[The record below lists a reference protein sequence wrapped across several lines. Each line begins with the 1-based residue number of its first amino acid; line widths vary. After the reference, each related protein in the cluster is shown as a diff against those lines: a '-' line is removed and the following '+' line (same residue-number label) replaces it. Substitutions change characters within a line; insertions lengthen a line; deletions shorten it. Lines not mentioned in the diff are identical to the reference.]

1 MLEVAIRK
9 QRRGMAVEAA
19 FTLTPGAALGLFGPS
34 GAGKSTVLECIAG
47 LQSPDAGQ
55 VRWNAAPLFPPPL
68 PLHRRPLGYLTQE
81 PRLFP
86 HLTVGENVE
95 FGVACAADERAW
107 LEELRRRLRLEEC
120 WTARATH
127 ISGGQARRVALARML
142 ARRPPLLLL
151 DEPFAG
157 LDRAAVRE
165 LTASLLDWRATLGF
179 ALLVVD
185 HNPDVLRRLCPETL
199 VMLEGRVLR
208 RGSWTELAAAPDPRL
223 RALLAPV

>member
-9 QRRGMAVEAA
+9 QRRGLTVEVG
-19 FTLTPGAALGLFGPS
+19 FTLAADAALGLFGPS

-47 LQSPDAGQ
+47 LQAPDAGH
-55 VRWNAAPLFPPPL
+55 VRWKSAALFPPAL
-68 PLHRRPLGYLTQE
+68 PLHRRSLGYLTQE

-86 HLTVGENVE
+86 HLTVAENVA
-95 FGVACAADERAW
+95 FGLPRPAGESVW
-107 LEELRRRLRLEEC
+107 LAELRERLQLGEC
-120 WTARATH
+120 WQARTTH

-157 LDRAAVRE
+157 LDRAGVRE
-165 LTASLLDWRATLGF
+165 LIAALLEWRAALGF

-185 HNPDVLRRLCPETL
+185 HNPDVLGRLCPTAL
-199 VMLEGRVLR
+199 VMLQGRELV
-208 RGSWTELAAAPDPRL
+208 RGTWAELAAVPDPRL